1 MKTYRLMAMASAAL
15 ILASCNKN
23 SAVECT
29 NLDGQATINA
39 ILTEQIVQ
47 ATRDQLGTTAA
58 AQPQTNEAKI
68 RATVAQIKILIED
81 IRTTQKNE
89 NSTKRSCGATLK
101 LVMPLNMI
109 ANAEKFRATNQLAPI
124 SSLTDAVGLQR
135 TADSF
140 THQLTYSVQPTD
152 DKKKV
157 YGEVEAFG
165 PVANALGE
173 IIATH
178 MVLPIIEASQQ
189 SEAAAAQAQQA
200 LIDQQ
205 TQAQSQADL
214 ELATAENKLAVQAY
228 TEVWKALPDP
238 IRAQNVEIQR
248 AWAKKKTADC
258 NIRAAETSTDPL
270 IKEATRLRCET
281 EQTQGRVEELKG
293 LL

>member
-1 MKTYRLMAMASAAL
+1 MKTVRLIALASAAL
-15 ILASCNKN
+15 ILASCNRIG
-23 SAVECT
+23 AVECNNT
-29 NLDGQATINA
+29 DGQAVIA
-39 ILTEQIVQ
+39 SLLSDQIIQ
-47 ATRDQLGTTAA
+47 ATREQLGTAVSD
-58 AQPQTNEAKI
+58 PQTNEAKI
-68 RATVAQIKILIED
+68 KATVAQIKILIED
-81 IRTTQKNE
+81 IRTTKKDE
-89 NSTKRSCGATLK
+89 ASTKRGCAATVK
-101 LVMPLNMI
+101 LVLPLNMI
-109 ANAEKFRATNQLAPI
+109 ADAEKFHTNNQLQSI

-135 TADSF
+135 SADSY

-173 IIATH
+173 IIAAH
-178 MVLPIIEASQQ
+178 MVLPMIEANQQ
-189 SEAAAAQAQQA
+189 SEATAAAAQQA
-200 LIDQQ
+200 LLDQQ
-205 TQAQSQADL
+205 TKAQSQADL

-228 TEVWKALPDP
+228 AEVWKSLPDTV
-238 IRAQNVEIQR
+238 RAQNVEIQR

-270 IKEATRLRCET
+270 IKEAARLRCET

>member
-1 MKTYRLMAMASAAL
+1 MKRVRLIAMASAAL
-15 ILASCNKN
+15 LLASCNRIG
-23 SAVECT
+23 AVECNNT
-29 NLDGQATINA
+29 DGQAVISS
-39 ILTEQIVQ
+39 LLSEQIIQ
-47 ATRDQLGTTAA
+47 ATREQLGTAA
-58 AQPQTNEAKI
+58 SAPQTNEAKI

-81 IRTTQKNE
+81 IRTTKKDE
-89 NSTKRSCGATLK
+89 ASTKRGCAATLK
-101 LVMPLNMI
+101 LVLPLNMI
-109 ANAEKFRATNQLAPI
+109 ADAEKFHTNNQLQSI

-135 TADSF
+135 SADSY

-173 IIATH
+173 IIAAH
-178 MVLPIIEASQQ
+178 MVLPILEASQQ

-200 LIDQQ
+200 LLDQQ

-228 TEVWKALPDP
+228 SEVWKSLPDTV
-238 IRAQNVEIQR
+238 RAQNVEIQR
-248 AWAKKKTADC
+248 AWAKKKNADC
-258 NIRAAETSTDPL
+258 NIKAAETSTDPL
-270 IKEATRLRCET
+270 IKEAARLRCET
-281 EQTQGRVEELKG
+281 EQTQERVGELKG

>member
-1 MKTYRLMAMASAAL
+1 MKRVRLIAMASAAL
-15 ILASCNKN
+15 LLASCNRIG
-23 SAVECT
+23 AVECNNT
-29 NLDGQATINA
+29 DGQAVISS
-39 ILTEQIVQ
+39 LLSEQIIQ
-47 ATRDQLGTTAA
+47 ATREQLGTAA
-58 AQPQTNEAKI
+58 SAPQTNEAKI

-81 IRTTQKNE
+81 IRTTKKDE
-89 NSTKRSCGATLK
+89 ASTKRGCAATLK
-101 LVMPLNMI
+101 LVLPLNMI
-109 ANAEKFRATNQLAPI
+109 ADAEKFHTNNQLQSI

-135 TADSF
+135 SADSY

-173 IIATH
+173 IIAAH
-178 MVLPIIEASQQ
+178 MVLPILEASQQ

-200 LIDQQ
+200 LLDQQ

-228 TEVWKALPDP
+228 SEVWKSLPDTV
-238 IRAQNVEIQR
+238 RAQNVEIQR

-258 NIRAAETSTDPL
+258 NIKAAETSTDPL
-270 IKEATRLRCET
+270 IKEAARLRCET
-281 EQTQGRVEELKG
+281 EQTQERVGELKG